1 MDYNFDVANSPD
13 FEYEVFPSRD
23 GGICL
28 KSIQYGKYWRLDD
41 NSSWVFANG
50 YPMDHHINT
59 VFIPTQRDDNTIA
72 LRSLANNSF
81 CARRTAGSK
90 ANCLATLFT
99 YVDGYAPMVIEE
111 PVLSR
116 TIDDVIYHLT
126 DARIYDDHIL
136 APSTEESAR
145 NIKPYPDTAKL
156 ILKSTETHTR
166 EWTASVSLKI
176 GLKVSISA
184 GVPLVMGGSIETS
197 YEFNSSYQWG
207 ESKEEKTE
215 VGAEFTVTVPPMS
228 SVKVSLMATRASC
241 DIPFSYTQRDVLTN
255 GTVKVYYKS
264 DGLFKG
270 SNSYN
275 YRYESVQID
284 LE

>member
-1 MDYNFDVANSPD
+1 
-13 FEYEVFPSRD
+13 
-23 GGICL
+23 
-28 KSIQYGKYWRLDD
+28 
-41 NSSWVFANG
+41 
-50 YPMDHHINT
+50 MDHHINT
-59 VFIPTQRDDNTIA
+59 VFIPTQCDDNTIA
-72 LRSLANNSF
+72 LRSLANKSF

-90 ANCLATLFT
+90 GNCLATLFT
-99 YVDGYAPMVIEE
+99 YVDEYAPMVIEE

-126 DARIYDDHIL
+126 DARIYDDHVL
-136 APSTEESAR
+136 APTTEESAR
-145 NIKPYPDTAKL
+145 NRKQYPDKAKL
-156 ILKSTETHTR
+156 NLKRTETHTR
-166 EWTASVSLKI
+166 EWTAGGSLKV
-176 GLKVSISA
+176 GFKASISA
-184 GVPLVMGGSIETS
+184 GVPLVMGASIETS
-197 YEFNSSYQWG
+197 YEFNGSYQWG
-207 ESKEEKTE
+207 ESKEEKIE